1 MATAPK
7 MTNRTRASLLLAS
20 VAASGIAC
28 AAHAGTI
35 TVCLDGTCDFA
46 DPVAAVN
53 AAVSGDTVQIAAG
66 TYLLASTVQAYG
78 KELTIRGA
86 VDAQGR
92 PTTVLDGQGIN
103 TVLVALSVTDQT
115 RFENLVITNG
125 RADYGGGVFLSS
137 ANPVFRNCHLR
148 NNSAGWHGGAMF
160 LSQSSRPT
168 LIACEITG
176 NSAGNTQFPGQGRA
190 GAVMVGDG
198 TLTLIGCTVSGNSAS
213 GSGGALMLVTAS
225 TVLLESTR
233 ICGNSAPTDA
243 QIAFNAGGG
252 TVTEGSGACISATC
266 NDCPVET
273 PCVADISADRVVDGF
288 DLGQVLSAWG
298 NCAGCAADVNHDGI
312 VNAVD
317 LSVVLSGWGS
327 CN

>member
-1 MATAPK
+1 
-7 MTNRTRASLLLAS
+7 
-20 VAASGIAC
+20 
-28 AAHAGTI
+28 
-35 TVCLDGTCDFA
+35 
-46 DPVAAVN
+46 
-53 AAVSGDTVQIAAG
+53 
-66 TYLLASTVQAYG
+66 
-78 KELTIRGA
+78 
-86 VDAQGR
+86 
-92 PTTVLDGQGIN
+92 
-103 TVLVALSVTDQT
+103 
-115 RFENLVITNG
+115 VITNG

-160 LSQSSRPT
+160 LSQPSRPT
-168 LIACEITG
+168 LIDCEITG

-190 GAVMVGDG
+190 GAVMVGNG

-213 GSGGALMLVTAS
+213 GSGGAFMLVTAS

-233 ICGNSAPTDA
+233 VCGNTAPTDA
-243 QIAFNAGGG
+243 QISFNAGGG

-266 NDCPVET
+266 SDCPVVP
-273 PCVADISADRVVDGF
+273 PCIADISADGVVDGF

-298 NCAGCAADVNHDGI
+298 NCPGCASDLNHDGV

-327 CN
+327 CS